1 MTFND
6 AVPVVIPCYNEE
18 RFILKALKQLVDQC
32 DRDRYEIIIADG
44 LSAVREGRWA
54 RPAGDGK
61 TPRCILCRRADQ
73 HASQLRF
80 FLLDSYEQST
90 KLKLILS

>member
-18 RFILKALKQLVDQC
+18 RFILKALKQLVDQY

-44 LSAVREGRWA
+44 LSAVRE
-54 RPAGDGK
+54 
-61 TPRCILCRRADQ
+61 RR
-73 HASQLRF
+73 
-80 FLLDSYEQST
+80 
-90 KLKLILS
+90 